1 MNLNNKFKALLLIVV
16 LCVVSCNKGPK
27 MISSFPANENSKNST
42 NDNTPQSKTKSNSTS
57 TSELHT
63 VIVNEVL
70 KTSKYLYINVNEK
83 GEQFWIATRS
93 MDVVVGETYHYKG
106 GLLKTNYESKEHQRV
121 FEKIYL
127 VSNRLVHAN
136 HGTNSN
142 LNEGNKLATKQEE
155 IIAEPVPIVKPS
167 KKIEIKGS
175 LKISELVKNFIKYEG
190 QIVQISGVCV
200 KINFGI
206 MGRNWIHLKDGSS
219 DDYDLVITSNALIK
233 EDEVITMKAKVSLNK
248 DFGAGYKYEL
258 ILEDGILIP

>member
-1 MNLNNKFKALLLIVV
+1 MIFKNKLKALMLLAV
-16 LCVVSCNKGPK
+16 LCIVSCNKGPK
-27 MISSFPANENSKNST
+27 MISSFPANENSKSSSS
-42 NDNTPQSKTKSNSTS
+42 DDTPQSKIKSNSINNN
-57 TSELHT
+57 ELHT

-83 GEQFWIATRS
+83 DEQFWIATKI

-142 LNEGNKLATKQEE
+142 LNEGNKLITKQDE
-155 IIAEPVPIVKPS
+155 IISEPVPAVKPS
-167 KKIEIKGS
+167 KKVEIKGS
-175 LKISELVKNFIKYEG
+175 LKISELVQNFSKYED

-200 KINFGI
+200 KINAGI
-206 MGRNWIHLKDGSS
+206 MSRNWIHLKDGSR
-219 DDYDLVITSNALIK
+219 DDYDLVITSNIFVK
-233 EDEVITMKAKVSLNK
+233 EGEVITMKAKVSLNK
-248 DFGAGYKYEL
+248 DFGAGYKYEM
-258 ILEDGILIP
+258 ILEDGILVP

>member
-1 MNLNNKFKALLLIVV
+1 MILKNKMKALMVMFV

-27 MISSFPANENSKNST
+27 MISSFPAYENSKNSSG
-42 NDNTPQSKTKSNSTS
+42 DNTPQPKIKSNSS
-57 TSELHT
+57 NNNELHT

-70 KTSKYLYINVNEK
+70 KTSKYMYLNVTEK
-83 GEQFWIATRS
+83 DEQFWIATRL
-93 MDVVVGETYHYKG
+93 MDVAVGQTYHYKG

-142 LNEGNKLATKQEE
+142 LNDGNKLTTKVDEVISETVPE
-155 IIAEPVPIVKPS
+155 IEPS
-167 KKIEIKGS
+167 KRVEIKGS
-175 LKISELVKNFIKYEG
+175 LKISELVENFSKYEG

-200 KINFGI
+200 KINAGI
-206 MGRNWIHLKDGSS
+206 MNRNWIHLKDGSR
-219 DDYDLVITSNALIK
+219 DDYDLVITSNTFIK
-233 EDEVITMKAKVSLNK
+233 EGEVITMKAKVSLNK

-258 ILEDGILIP
+258 ILEDGILII

>member
-1 MNLNNKFKALLLIVV
+1 MMLNNKLKTLMLLVV

-27 MISSFPANENSKNST
+27 MISSFPANENSKNTSS
-42 NDNTPQSKTKSNSTS
+42 DNTPQSEIKSNAINNN
-57 TSELHT
+57 ELHT

-83 GEQFWIATRS
+83 SEKFWIATRS
-93 MDVVVGETYHYKG
+93 MDVIVGETYHYKG

-127 VSNRLVHAN
+127 VSNKLVHAN

-142 LNEGNKLATKQEE
+142 LNEVNKLTSKQDE
-155 IIAEPVPIVKPS
+155 IISEPVPDVKPS

-175 LKISELVKNFIKYEG
+175 LNISELVMNFEKYKA

-200 KINFGI
+200 KINAGI
-206 MGRNWIHLKDGSS
+206 MGRNWIHLKDGSR
-219 DDYDLVITSNALIK
+219 DDYDLVITSKTFVK
-233 EDEVITMKAKVSLNK
+233 EGDVITMKAKVSLNK